1 MTYVVSLAPLP
12 TCVAFLLFL
21 LLSHSRDHAS
31 FTEGPNM
38 AFALVCFLTLA
49 SFLFVRFADLLS
61 DHVAEG
67 YMLVGLLLFGGAVWE
82 AFLRRRI

>member
-1 MTYVVSLAPLP
+1 MEYVVSLAPLP
-12 TCVAFLLFL
+12 TCMAFLVFL
-21 LLSHSRDHAS
+21 LLSHARDHAS

-49 SFLFVRFADLLS
+49 SFLFVRFADRLS
-61 DHVAEG
+61 DHAAQG
-67 YMLVGLLLFGGAVWE
+67 FMLVGLLLFAGAIWQ